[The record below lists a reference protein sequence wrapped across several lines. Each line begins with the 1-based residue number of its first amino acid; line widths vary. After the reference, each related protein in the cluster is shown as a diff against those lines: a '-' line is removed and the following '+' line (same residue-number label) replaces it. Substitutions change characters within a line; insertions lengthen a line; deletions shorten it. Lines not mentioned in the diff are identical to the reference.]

1 MARGQ
6 LLTRSRS
13 GWVANKDLTALSPE
27 KAEETVTEKM
37 RKDLKE
43 AFHLAAENN
52 PIDHYKDIL
61 KKFQDE
67 MIAQEEA
74 KREAAATP
82 KKTKKGKAKAVE
94 EDENMADVDEIEEK
108 PKSKKRKAE
117 DAVSVSTDNLW
128 SALRIVLR
136 HGLDTSATRFCQEA
150 KDQA

>member
-6 LLTRSRS
+6 LLTWPRS

-82 KKTKKGKAKAVE
+82 KKSKKGKAKAVE
-94 EDENMADVDEIEEK
+94 EDEDMADVDDIEEK

-117 DAVSVSTDNLW
+117 EAVSVSTANL
-128 SALRIVLR
+128 
-136 HGLDTSATRFCQEA
+136 
-150 KDQA
+150 